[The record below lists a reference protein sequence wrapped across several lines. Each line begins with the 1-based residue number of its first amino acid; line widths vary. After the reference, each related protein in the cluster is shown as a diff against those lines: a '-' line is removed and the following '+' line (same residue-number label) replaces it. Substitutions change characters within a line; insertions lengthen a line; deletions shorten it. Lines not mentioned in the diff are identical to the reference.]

1 MRKLLTVL
9 VLLLVAIN
17 LDVLPIASTARG
29 TPRGSFGEERAQRVP
44 IVVYAAVEEDSVN
57 ESLIP
62 VLRFLHR

>member
-1 MRKLLTVL
+1 MFSQS
-9 VLLLVAIN
+9 
-17 LDVLPIASTARG
+17 LPPPAGLQA
-29 TPRGSFGEERAQRVP
+29 GSFGEERAQRVP